1 MKKLLKY
8 FKNYRKEAI
17 CAPVFKIIEAIFEL
31 LVPLVVAKIIDV
43 GIPSGNKGYIVGM
56 CGIMIL
62 FGAIGLA
69 STLTA
74 QYFSAK
80 GAVGFSST
88 IRQALFDHIQS
99 LSFTELDRLGTST
112 LITRLTNDI
121 NQVQTGVNLTLRL
134 LMRSPII
141 VFGAMIMAFTIDVK
155 SALIFV
161 GVIPALS
168 VVVFGIMLVSIPLYA
183 KVQARLDKVLLK
195 TKENLAGA
203 RVIRAFCME
212 ESETADFVEKNES
225 LAKIQKFVGKISSVM
240 NPMTYVIVNLGI
252 IFLLYR
258 GAVEVD
264 NGRLTQGMVIALY
277 NYMSQI
283 LVELVKLANL
293 IISITKSV
301 ACGNRIQAVLDIEP
315 SMADGN
321 VSSGDKSSEY
331 AVEMEGVSF
340 KYASASAD
348 SIEDINLKIK
358 KGETLGVIGSTGCGK
373 TTLISLIPRFYD
385 CTAGTVKVNGVD
397 VKDYTQETLR
407 EKVAV
412 VMQKTVLFNG
422 SIRDNIRW
430 GNENATDEEISQAVS
445 SAQAADV
452 VASKPEGLD
461 FIVEQGGKNLSGGQQ
476 QRLSIARALVRKPE
490 ILILDNSSS
499 ALDYATEAALRKS
512 ISELDFKPTVITV
525 SQRVSAVMHSDRI
538 MVLEDGRAVG
548 LGTHEELL
556 KNCPEYKELYESQI
570 KSSKG
575 GASA

>member
-80 GAVGFSST
+80 DAVGFSST

-315 SMADGN
+315 SMEDG
-321 VSSGDKSSEY
+321 SILSGDKSSEY

-430 GNENATDEEISQAVS
+430 GNENATDEEISRAVS

-556 KNCPEYKELYESQI
+556 ESCPEYKELYESQI

>member
-1 MKKLLKY
+1 M
-8 FKNYRKEAI
+8 EAI

-88 IRQALFDHIQS
+88 VRQALFDHIQS
-99 LSFTELDRLGTST
+99 LSFAELDRLGTYT

-252 IFLLYR
+252 ILLLYR
-258 GAVEVD
+258 GAIEVD

-301 ACGNRIQAVLDIEP
+301 ACGNRIQAVLDITP
-315 SMADGN
+315 SMEDGS
-321 VSSGDKSSEY
+321 VSSGDENSEY
-331 AVEMEGVSF
+331 AVEMENVSF
-340 KYASASAD
+340 KYASASAA

-385 CTAGTVKVNGVD
+385 CTAGKVKVNGVD
-397 VKDYTQETLR
+397 VKDYSQEALR
-407 EKVAV
+407 ESVAV

-512 ISELDFKPTVITV
+512 IAELDFKPTVITV
-525 SQRVSAVMHSDRI
+525 SQRVSSVMHSDRI

-548 LGTHEELL
+548 LGTHDELL
-556 KNCPEYKELYESQI
+556 KSCPEYKELYESQV

-575 GASA
+575 GESA

>member
-8 FKNYRKEAI
+8 FKNYRAEAV

-99 LSFTELDRLGTST
+99 LSFTELDKLGTST

-225 LAKIQKFVGKISSVM
+225 LSKIQKFVGKISSVM

-258 GAVEVD
+258 GAVEVEG
-264 NGRLTQGMVIALY
+264 GRLTQGMVIALY

-301 ACGNRIQAVLDIEP
+301 ACGNRIQAVMDIQP
-315 SMADGN
+315 SMEDGS

-385 CTAGTVKVNGVD
+385 CTAGQVKVNGVD
-397 VKDYTQETLR
+397 VKNYSQKALR
-407 EKVAV
+407 DKVAV

-512 ISELDFKPTVITV
+512 IAELDFKPTVITV

-548 LGTHEELL
+548 LGTHNELL
-556 KNCPEYKELYESQI
+556 SSCPEYKELYESQV

>member
-1 MKKLLKY
+1 M
-8 FKNYRKEAI
+8 EAI

-88 IRQALFDHIQS
+88 VRQALFDHIQS
-99 LSFTELDRLGTST
+99 LSFAELDRLGTST

-252 IFLLYR
+252 ILLLYR
-258 GAVEVD
+258 GAIEVD

-301 ACGNRIQAVLDIEP
+301 ACGNRIQAVLDITP
-315 SMADGN
+315 SMEDGS
-321 VSSGDKSSEY
+321 VSSGDENSEY
-331 AVEMEGVSF
+331 AVEMENVSF
-340 KYASASAD
+340 KYASASAA

-385 CTAGTVKVNGVD
+385 CTAGKVKVSGVD
-397 VKDYTQETLR
+397 VKDYSQEALR
-407 EKVAV
+407 ESVAV

-512 ISELDFKPTVITV
+512 IAELDFKPTVITV
-525 SQRVSAVMHSDRI
+525 SQRVSSVMHSDRI

-548 LGTHEELL
+548 LGTHDELL
-556 KNCPEYKELYESQI
+556 KSCPEYKELYESQV

-575 GASA
+575 GESA